1 MYNLSDTRV
10 IETRNEQDEIFVVIR
25 DTVSDKFIEIPKNR
39 WAALQLILVDIDNAV
54 NQLKEKKDYVKYF
67 AHIGGGWYVSVTTG
81 FWCVDIRRFF
91 YTKNCETKPSKQ
103 GLALRL
109 SEWTI
114 LQDDVMPLL
123 MSLNP
128 ELLFTIPCSM
138 REDHINDPSVVLS
151 CRECSPFGS
160 KNM

>member
-1 MYNLSDTRV
+1 MYNLSNTRV

-25 DTVSDKFIEIPKNR
+25 DTTSGKFIEIPKNR
-39 WAALQLILVDIDNAV
+39 WAALQLILVDIDNAI

-114 LQDDVMPLL
+114 LQDEVMLL
-123 MSLNP
+123 LNSLNP

-138 REDHINDPSVVLS
+138 REDHLNDPSVVLG
-151 CRECSPFGS
+151 CRECSPFGDIA
-160 KNM
+160 